1 MSMRDKIATIISD
14 EYQIKCKFPAEVADA
29 ILAALPDMIPPLDFQ
44 HVGQKPP
51 HYDAGMLPTGHY
63 RVRYS
68 GAEESWL
75 VIRGHALIVG
85 RAETPEDGFSLANTH
100 HRAVIAAAFN
110 RKTAA

>member
-1 MSMRDKIATIISD
+1 MSIRDKIADCIYANIDNMVTVD
-14 EYQIKCKFPAEVADA
+14 VDPAVDA

-110 RKTAA
+110 RE